1 MYIFFNLVNIIID
14 LIYFI
19 FYNYYASKI
28 KER

>member
-1 MYIFFNLVNIIID
+1 MYIFSSLVNIIID
-14 LIYFI
+14 LFYFI